1 METVKLTQEE
11 LQSLKKVTQ
20 EESLFISKLGQLE
33 YQISLLKKE
42 KESIT
47 KDLLSTNDQ
56 KTALAQSLE
65 KKYGEGSIDIET
77 GEFTKTN

>member
-47 KDLLSTNDQ
+47 KNLLSINDQ
-56 KTALAQSLE
+56 KTTLAQSLE